1 MSHRDLGTILFV
13 GCLSDP
19 HDPRWFHGHRE
30 ESGDGD
36 GHQPDACIGAF
47 QSDRRLRS
55 VELGIGTRRDLGMP
69 PLLTLLSV
77 PPRMPPMGSR

>member
-1 MSHRDLGTILFV
+1 MCHTDLGTILFV

-19 HDPRWFHGHRE
+19 YGPRWFHGYRE

-36 GHQPDACIGAF
+36 GHQPDACIGASQF
-47 QSDRRLRS
+47 CSRLRS
-55 VELGIGTRRDLGMP
+55 VELGIGASRDLGMP

-77 PPRMPPMGSR
+77 PLRMPPMGSR